1 MGETFV
7 ELTVEKVLT
16 HWPGA
21 THWVAEMQST
31 QTRIQQW
38 IEHLSPVT
46 APRQN
51 LRQLRS
57 VLLQQDRDY

>member
-21 THWVAEMQST
+21 THWVAEMQSAQT
-31 QTRIQQW
+31 QIQQW
-38 IEHLSPVT
+38 VNT
-46 APRQN
+46 
-51 LRQLRS
+51 
-57 VLLQQDRDY
+57 